1 MCDGKGRLRTET
13 ERGMRVHLTPDI
25 VPPSR
30 PSCAPAAHMA
40 GLDGVRHS
48 GHALRAGAIAALP
61 HGMKCRVAKMTG
73 WEG

>member
-1 MCDGKGRLRTET
+1 MRGGKGRLRTET

-61 HGMKCRVAKMTG
+61 HGTQRRADDMTG